1 MAMKLEKVV
10 PFGRCFDE
18 YMKMFNLSESDLKL
32 KILGVGDG
40 PASFNAEGTRKGY
53 QITSIDPVY
62 QFNGVEI
69 RQRFD
74 EVVEGIIAQVRAT
87 PKDWVWSYH
96 KSPDDL
102 KNNRLQA
109 LETFLQDYDLGK
121 QQRRYLVAELPTLP
135 FDDQQ
140 YDLGL
145 CSHFLFLYSAH
156 YDLKFHIDSLLEML
170 RVCRE
175 VRVFPLL
182 TLALESSPYVAP
194 VMAQLER
201 KGFKVSCEPVEYEF
215 QKGGNQMLRIKVC

>member
-10 PFGRCFDE
+10 PFGRCFEE
-18 YMKMFNLSESDLKL
+18 YRKMFNLSESDLKL

-69 RQRFD
+69 RQRFN
-74 EVVEGIIAQVRAT
+74 EVVDGIIAQVRAT
-87 PKDWVWSYH
+87 PHDWVWSYH

-102 KNNRLQA
+102 KNNRLKT

-170 RVCRE
+170 RVCSE

-194 VMAQLER
+194 VMAQLEG
-201 KGFKVSCEPVEYEF
+201 KGFKVSCETVDYEF